1 VNSAAIITASA
12 SVFAFPLDPQST
24 DAAALVQLP
33 AGGYTVQ
40 VSGVGGTTGIALVE
54 VYDVT
59 GAGNGNSRL
68 ATISSRADVGTG
80 AAVAI
85 PGFAFSGN
93 GAKTLLI
100 RAVGPSLGAYG
111 VQDFM
116 NDPVLTVDDGNGGII
131 TNDNWMDSPNV
142 AALLSASTSVGAF
155 DLESGSTDAAI
166 LVVLMPGSYTA
177 IASGVGGTSGNVLI
191 EVYEV
196 D

>member
-1 VNSAAIITASA
+1 
-12 SVFAFPLDPQST
+12 
-24 DAAALVQLP
+24 
-33 AGGYTVQ
+33 
-40 VSGVGGTTGIALVE
+40 
-54 VYDVT
+54 
-59 GAGNGNSRL
+59 
-68 ATISSRADVGTG
+68 
-80 AAVAI
+80 
-85 PGFAFSGN
+85 
-93 GAKTLLI
+93 LLI

-131 TNDNWMDSPNV
+131 ANDNWMDSPNV

-196 D
+196 E